1 MNQFKALS
9 AESDDER
16 STKIK
21 TQALS
26 SDSEE
31 EVFTSQP
38 RRSEHL
44 VFSEPEEDEDEGVG
58 EIQKMTTVVN
68 KGFQVYTSINH
79 SVALIF

>member
-38 RRSEHL
+38 RR
-44 VFSEPEEDEDEGVG
+44 
-58 EIQKMTTVVN
+58 
-68 KGFQVYTSINH
+68 
-79 SVALIF
+79 